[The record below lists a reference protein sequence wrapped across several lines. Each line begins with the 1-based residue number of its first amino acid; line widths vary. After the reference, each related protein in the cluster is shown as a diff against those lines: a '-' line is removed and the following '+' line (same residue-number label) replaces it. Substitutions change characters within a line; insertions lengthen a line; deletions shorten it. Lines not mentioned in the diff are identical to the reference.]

1 MTARALV
8 EAMAALVIFLTLA
21 GLGLFQVPSEDATIE
36 AGLQAQ
42 ATAQL
47 ADLPNPPTLTVT
59 GRDIA
64 VAGRVQSHAVR
75 RQIESGLRGID
86 GVRDV
91 TARLEVLPEVAEFT
105 FAMQK
110 DAAGMALAGQVRRAA
125 TLEALADL
133 TAAPLTDIALA
144 SGGAI
149 DGWDDAVLSLARVAA
164 QLDRAEVTL
173 TGTTARIS
181 GVALWPSD
189 LEAIDHVLAELPKDI
204 TVTSDLTA
212 RDDGLPFVLI
222 AEKQPGLG
230 VRLRGKLPAT
240 LSPKD
245 LSEVFGPGVRAET
258 LTVGPVDPGYPA
270 LAAHMLAAARVLHLA
285 DQGVVTVTPAAM
297 LLSALRG
304 GAEVD
309 RALDALRAN
318 LPGDTLLDVS
328 RIPLTDPEPFW
339 LDLER
344 RNGTVTV
351 RGVVPVDLAQDTLAA
366 AFKGADVSGL
376 RHSLYPDI
384 TGWTAG
390 LDAVSAAFGE
400 VVAGRLLLEQGSVT
414 LDALLPDPARAER
427 VDRLLAALPQGQ
439 DFRRTVALVDDGLM
453 LNATLTYAPQMGARI
468 EGTLPGN
475 LAAAELPDLLGLP
488 DVAGEAGS
496 DADMPLPRAT
506 AVLLA
511 VERWLGEAEDL
522 TLTLTPE
529 QITLDAVLSP
539 GVDLAQIDA
548 AMRAVLDPQDTLRL
562 RPLSD
567 RPPAGA
573 TRRNVALGLAQ
584 VFVAGYWLPVL
595 DFTPSVAECARQSLL
610 AERAD
615 PVRFLSGSARL
626 DARSVRGVNA
636 LAAVARV
643 CVSEGGLQVQVE
655 GHTDAFGAEAAN
667 RAISRDRAVVVA
679 VEISKRGVRAGAMN
693 VVGFG
698 PSRPVAD
705 NGTEAGRALNR
716 RISLFW
722 RAPGQAVQ

>member
-1 MTARALV
+1 MTAKALV

-21 GLGLFQVPSEDATIE
+21 GLGLFQVPSEDTTIE

-42 ATAQL
+42 ASAL
-47 ADLPNPPTLTVT
+47 IADLPNPPNLTVT
-59 GRDIA
+59 GRDIT
-64 VAGRVQSHAVR
+64 VAGRVQSDAVR

-86 GVRDV
+86 GVRQV

-105 FAMQK
+105 LSIHK
-110 DAAGMALAGQVRRAA
+110 DAAGVALAGQVRRAD
-125 TLEALADL
+125 TQEALANL
-133 TAAPLTDIALA
+133 TAAPLPGITLA

-164 QLDRAEVTL
+164 QLDRAEITL
-173 TGTTARIS
+173 TGATARIS
-181 GVALWPSD
+181 GVALWPAN
-189 LEAIDHVLAELPKDI
+189 LKAIDHGLADLPQGI
-204 TVTSDLTA
+204 TVTADLTA
-212 RDDGLPFVLI
+212 RDDGRPFVLI

-240 LSPKD
+240 LSPKA
-245 LSEVFGPGVRAET
+245 LSEVFGPGVYAEI

-285 DQGVVTVTPAAM
+285 DQGVVTVTPAA
-297 LLSALRG
+297 LILSALRG
-304 GAEVD
+304 GDDVD
-309 RALDALRAN
+309 HALDALRAD
-318 LPGDTLLDVS
+318 LPNDILLDVS

-366 AFKGADVSGL
+366 AFKGANVSGL
-376 RHSLYPDI
+376 RQSLYPDI
-384 TGWTAG
+384 TGWADG
-390 LDAVSAAFGE
+390 LGAVIAAFGD
-400 VVAGRLLLEQGSVT
+400 VVAGRLLLEEGSVT

-439 DFRRTVALVDDGLM
+439 DFRRTVTLVDDGLM
-453 LNATLTYAPQMGARI
+453 LDATLTYAPQVGARI

-488 DVAGEAGS
+488 DVAGQAGS

-511 VERWLGEAEDL
+511 VARWLGEAEDL

-529 QITLDAVLSP
+529 RITLDAVLSP
-539 GVDLAQIDA
+539 GVDMAQIDA

-567 RPPAGA
+567 RPAAG
-573 TRRNVALGLAQ
+573 TRRHNVALGLAQ

-610 AERAD
+610 AQRAG

-626 DARSVRGVNA
+626 DASSVRGVNT

-643 CVSEGGLQVQVE
+643 CVLDGGLEVQVE
-655 GHTDAFGAEAAN
+655 GHTDPVGDVAAN
-667 RAISRDRAVVVA
+667 RAISRQRAVAVA

-705 NGTEAGRALNR
+705 NATPAGRALNQ

-722 RAPGQAVQ
+722 RRPGQAAQ